1 MESENCGT
9 KASTILETCWHE
21 TGDDPPG
28 AIETPCFVL
37 ELKTLDQGV
46 QSLKQALNEYWPNS
60 VVGYSVKTNSLP
72 WLLDYFKSQAFHAE
86 VVSSDEYQLA
96 RAIGFQPSR
105 IVYNGL
111 LKSKATFIEA
121 LNSGCLVNIDS
132 YREIEWLADAEP
144 IDGTPYQVGV
154 RINFDLEAKCPGQTT
169 MGFQG
174 SRFGFYYE
182 NGELKKAID
191 DISRLPHV
199 NLVGVHCHF
208 SSKTR
213 SLDIYRSIAQMC
225 CQTQEAYK
233 LDLSYVDIGGGFYGG
248 LPDKPTF
255 SDYLRCVSETLAQS
269 FDRKRTKL
277 VIEPGT
283 SLVSAPFKYVS
294 SVIDVKWTAAGVF
307 VVTDGT
313 RMDVDPLMRKTGHF
327 YKVLRASQKER
338 QRVKLQVVCG
348 LTCIEDDRLLD
359 LTDEELLSVGDRIV
373 YDKVGAYTQC
383 LAPLFINYFPAV
395 YLSDGAQYRIIR
407 EKISAAD
414 YLELG
419 RSQWI

>member
-1 MESENCGT
+1 MLDT
-9 KASTILETCWHE
+9 WRHE
-21 TGDDPPG
+21 AVSDRLG

-37 ELKTLDQGV
+37 ELKTLEQGV
-46 QSLKQALNEYWPNS
+46 QSLKQALSEYWPNS
-60 VVGYSVKTNSLP
+60 VVGYSVKTNGLP

-86 VVSSDEYQLA
+86 VVSTDEYQLA
-96 RAIGFQPSR
+96 RAIGFEPSR

-111 LKSKATFIEA
+111 LKSKATFIDA
-121 LNSGCLVNIDS
+121 LNNGCLVNIDS
-132 YREIEWLADAEP
+132 DREVEWLTDAEP
-144 IDGTPYQVGV
+144 VNGKPYQVGV
-154 RINFDLEAKCPGQTT
+154 RINFDLEANCPGQTT
-169 MGFQG
+169 MGRQG

-182 NGELKKAID
+182 NGELKKAIT

-199 NLVGVHCHF
+199 KLVGLHCHF
-208 SSKTR
+208 SSNTR

-225 CQTQEAYK
+225 CQIQEAYD
-233 LDLSYVDIGGGFYGG
+233 LNLSYVDIGGGFYGG
-248 LPDKPTF
+248 IPDKPTF
-255 SDYLRCVSETLAQS
+255 SNYLQCVSEELSQS
-269 FDRKRTKL
+269 FDRERTKL

-294 SVIDVKWTAAGVF
+294 SVIDVKRTAAGVF

-313 RMDVDPLMRKTGHF
+313 RMDVDPLMRKTGYF

-338 QRVKLQVVCG
+338 QRFERQVVCG
-348 LTCIEDDRLLD
+348 YTCLEDDRLFD
-359 LTDEELLSVGDRIV
+359 LTDEALLNVGDFIV
-373 YDKVGAYTQC
+373 YDKVGAYTLC

-407 EKISAAD
+407 EKIRAAD

-419 RSQWI
+419 RS